1 LTATPPDRFHDF
13 VRDVGM
19 TDGFRIHWTA
29 GNAARRTR
37 SRRLNRGTKVSY
49 LPTVNDLV
57 HARSYA
63 LDAAGTARCGLSL
76 DEINAAIGGTG
87 THIWVDIDICQPQ
100 QVEILKGITGLHP
113 LAIEDALAVNSRPK
127 LEEFPGYL
135 FMIIIGVRF
144 HEHTP
149 DPYDLETFDL
159 CFFLGPSFLVTVH
172 DGPSSS
178 VDEVAVRIEKNTDLL
193 ARGVDRLSH
202 AIMDGAVDAYFPLLD
217 KIDEFVDTLEQRVV
231 IQFDQGALP
240 EIFAIK
246 RLVLSLR
253 RHVGPEREVFNILTN
268 RPSKLLSPESQIYF
282 RDIYDH
288 VLRINDSIETY
299 RDLLSSVLDSYLTQV
314 SNRLGRVTKGL
325 SVIATLSI
333 PFVVISGMWG
343 MNFDHIPLSGHPH
356 AFWLMLGLQLAI
368 GVALLLILRFW
379 KLL

>member
-1 LTATPPDRFHDF
+1 
-13 VRDVGM
+13 M
-19 TDGFRIHWTA
+19 
-29 GNAARRTR
+29 
-37 SRRLNRGTKVSY
+37 
-49 LPTVNDLV
+49 NDLV
-57 HARSYA
+57 HSRSYY
-63 LDAAGTARCGLSL
+63 LDDAGNAKCGLSL
-76 DEINAAIGGTG
+76 DEINKAITSKNG
-87 THIWVDIDICQPQ
+87 HIWVDIDICDPP
-100 QVEILKGITGLHP
+100 QVEVLKGIAGLHP
-113 LAIEDALAVNSRPK
+113 LAIEDALATNSRPK
-127 LEEFPGYL
+127 LEEIPGYL

-149 DPYDLETFDL
+149 DPYDLQTFDL

-172 DGPSSS
+172 GGPSEA
-178 VDEVAVRIEKNTDLL
+178 VDDVAKRIEKNTDLL
-193 ARGVDRLSH
+193 SRGVDRLSH

-217 KIDEFVDTLEQRVV
+217 KLDEFVDGLEQRV
-231 IQFDQGALP
+231 IIDFDQSALK
-240 EIFAIK
+240 EIFAVK

-268 RPSKLLSPESQIYF
+268 RPSQLLSPESQIYF

-343 MNFDHIPLSGHPH
+343 MNFQHIPLSGYPH
-356 AFWLMLGLQLAI
+356 AFWLMLGVQVAI
-368 GVALLLILRFW
+368 GLALLFILRIW

>member
-1 LTATPPDRFHDF
+1 
-13 VRDVGM
+13 
-19 TDGFRIHWTA
+19 
-29 GNAARRTR
+29 
-37 SRRLNRGTKVSY
+37 VS
-49 LPTVNDLV
+49 DLA
-57 HARSYA
+57 HQRSYT
-63 LDAAGTARCGLSL
+63 LDAAGNARCALSL
-76 DEINAAIGGTG
+76 AEINQVIEGKSG
-87 THIWVDIDICQPQ
+87 HIWVDIDICDPP
-100 QVEILKGITGLHP
+100 QVELLKGIKGLHP
-113 LAIEDALAVNSRPK
+113 LAVEDALAKNSRPK

-144 HEHTP
+144 HEPTP
-149 DPYDLETFDL
+149 DPYDLQTFDL
-159 CFFLGPSFLVTVH
+159 CFFLGPTFLVTVH
-172 DGPSSS
+172 DGPSAA
-178 VDEVAVRIEKNTDLL
+178 VDDVAKRIEKTPDLL
-193 ARGVDRLSH
+193 SRGVDRLSH
-202 AIMDGAVDAYFPLLD
+202 AIMDGAVDEYFPLLD
-217 KIDEFVDTLEQRVV
+217 KIDEFVDTLEQRV
-231 IQFDQGALP
+231 IIEFDQGALS

-268 RPSKLLSPESQIYF
+268 RPSQLLSPESQIYF

-343 MNFDHIPLSGHPH
+343 MNVNHIPLSGHPH
-356 AFWLMLGLQLAI
+356 AFWMLLGVQLAI
-368 GVALLLILRFW
+368 GLALLLILRFW

>member
-1 LTATPPDRFHDF
+1 LDRWQ
-13 VRDVGM
+13 
-19 TDGFRIHWTA
+19 I
-29 GNAARRTR
+29 AAAC
-37 SRRLNRGTKVSY
+37 RLDRGTK
-49 LPTVNDLV
+49 LPKLLTVNDLA
-57 HARSYA
+57 HTRSYA
-63 LDAAGTARCGLSL
+63 LDAAGKSRCGLSL
-76 DEINAAIGGTG
+76 DEINHAIADKTG
-87 THIWVDIDICQPQ
+87 HIWVDIDICDPQ
-100 QVEILKGITGLHP
+100 QVELLKGIQGLHP
-113 LAIEDALAVNSRPK
+113 LAVEDALAENSRPK

-144 HEHTP
+144 HENTP
-149 DPYDLETFDL
+149 DPYDLQTFDL

-172 DGPSSS
+172 GGPSAA
-178 VDEVAVRIEKNTDLL
+178 VDDVAERIEKNTDLL

-202 AIMDGAVDAYFPLLD
+202 AIMDGAVDNYFPLLD
-217 KIDEFVDTLEQRVV
+217 KIDEFIDSLEQRVV
-231 IQFDQGALP
+231 IDFDQNALP
-240 EIFAIK
+240 EIFAVK

-268 RPSKLLSPESQIYF
+268 RPSQLLSPDAQIYF

-314 SNRLGRVTKGL
+314 SNRLGKVTKGL

-343 MNFDHIPLSGHPH
+343 MNVNHIPLSGHAH
-356 AFWLMLGLQLAI
+356 AFWLLLGVQLAI

>member
-1 LTATPPDRFHDF
+1 MATLSSISS
-13 VRDVGM
+13 V
-19 TDGFRIHWTA
+19 T
-29 GNAARRTR
+29 
-37 SRRLNRGTKVSY
+37 
-49 LPTVNDLV
+49 DLV
-57 HARSYA
+57 HPRSYY
-63 LDAAGTARCGLSL
+63 LNGAGEARCGLSL
-76 DEINAAIGGTG
+76 DEINQAITAKDG
-87 THIWVDIDICQPQ
+87 HIWVDVDICDPPQ
-100 QVEILKGITGLHP
+100 VDLLKAITGLHP
-113 LAIEDALAVNSRPK
+113 LAVEDALAVNSRPK

-144 HEHTP
+144 HEPTP
-149 DPYDLETFDL
+149 DPYDLQTFDL
-159 CFFLGPSFLVTVH
+159 CFFLGPQFLVTVH
-172 DGPSSS
+172 GGPSQAI
-178 VDEVAVRIEKNTDLL
+178 DDVATRIEKNTDLL
-193 ARGVDRLSH
+193 SRGVDRLSH

-217 KIDEFVDTLEQRVV
+217 KLDEFVDGLEQRV
-231 IQFDQGALP
+231 IIEFDQSALA
-240 EIFAIK
+240 EIFAVK

-268 RPSKLLSPESQIYF
+268 RPSQLLSPESQIYF

-356 AFWLMLGLQLAI
+356 AFWLMLGLQMAIGLALLAI
-368 GVALLLILRFW
+368 LRLG